1 MKGTSSMISKK
12 NNIALW
18 VLSVLLGGFAIIN
31 QQAIEYNH
39 IFLQF
44 IITVTLTL
52 IAIFLLLKKT
62 TQGSRFSKY
71 WVEAVSELKKVTW
84 PNRKETMQTTA
95 VVVVMVIVMGLILWT
110 VDAILIRLVAWLLQR
125 GGG

>member
-1 MKGTSSMISKK
+1 MISKK

-84 PNRKETMQTTA
+84 PNRKETMQTTF
-95 VVVVMVIVMGLILWT
+95 VVVIMVIVMGLILWT